1 VVISAGLVAGLV
13 VDESAGE
20 VTVVTGLPPVPPVG
34 PRVLPVVGL
43 TVPRGVDG
51 AVVGGAAA
59 EVPVPSGGVIGAVVD
74 TVVGNGWAGR
84 PPVGGATAV
93 LAGVARRS

>member
-1 VVISAGLVAGLV
+1 MVISGGLVAGLV

-20 VTVVTGLPPVPPVG
+20 VTVVAGLPPVLSVG
-34 PRVLPVVGL
+34 PRVVPVVGL

-59 EVPVPSGGVIGAVVD
+59 EVPGPSGAVIGS
-74 TVVGNGWAGR
+74 VVGNGWAGR

-93 LAGVARRS
+93 LADIARRS

>member
-1 VVISAGLVAGLV
+1 MVISGGLVAGLV

-20 VTVVTGLPPVPPVG
+20 VMVATGLPPVPFVG
-34 PRVLPVVGL
+34 PRVVPVIGL

-59 EVPVPSGGVIGAVVD
+59 EVPVPRGAV
-74 TVVGNGWAGR
+74 
-84 PPVGGATAV
+84 
-93 LAGVARRS
+93 L